1 MISPAVMTSRQR
13 REASVKAVVVILER
27 VVAKDPEFSPTTEL
41 KEALR
46 SQGALARHADES
58 LGLVAMSLNTQKV
71 IADECCGGYE
81 KLDGLRIAAIGALE
95 AMQAKQAEPNRGTK
109 EALQQKIDELIV
121 RATLLEQ
128 DLGQLTW
135 AFGRIVNYARSQAQ
149 ELNDPHAMTR
159 FKKELS
165 AVESGLS
172 LLRKPLG
179 TNIVHGGFGG

>member
-1 MISPAVMTSRQR
+1 MNSPAVLTSRQR
-13 REASVKAVVVILER
+13 REASVKALFATLKR
-27 VVAKDPEFSPTTEL
+27 VVAKDPEFSPTMEL

-46 SQGALARHADES
+46 SHGALARHADES
-58 LGLVAMSLNTQKV
+58 LDIVAMSLNTQKV

-81 KLDGLRIAAIGALE
+81 KLDALRIAAIGTLE
-95 AMQAKQAEPNRGTK
+95 AVQAKQTEPNRGTK
-109 EALQQKIDELIV
+109 EALQQEIDELIV
-121 RATLLEQ
+121 RVALLQQ

-135 AFGRIVNYARSQAQ
+135 AFGRIVAYARSQAQ
-149 ELNDPHAMTR
+149 EINDPHAMTR

-179 TNIVHGGFGG
+179 TNIIHGGFGG

>member
-1 MISPAVMTSRQR
+1 MTSPTVMTSRQR
-13 REASVKAVVVILER
+13 REASVKSVVAILER
-27 VVAKDPEFSPTTEL
+27 VVAKDSEFSPTTEL

-58 LGLVAMSLNTQKV
+58 LGIVAMSLNTQKV

-81 KLDGLRIAAIGALE
+81 KLDALRIAAIGTLE
-95 AMQAKQAEPNRGTK
+95 AVQAKQAEPTRGTK
-109 EALQQKIDELIV
+109 DALQQEIDELIV
-121 RATLLEQ
+121 RIALLEQ

-135 AFGRIVNYARSQAQ
+135 AFGRIVAYARSQAQ
-149 ELNDPHAMTR
+149 EMNDPNALTR

-179 TNIVHGGFGG
+179 TNIIRGGFGG

>member
-1 MISPAVMTSRQR
+1 MTSPAAMTSRQR
-13 REASVKAVVVILER
+13 REASVKSIVSTLER
-27 VVAKDPEFSPTTEL
+27 IVAKDPEFSPTMEL

-46 SQGALARHADES
+46 SQGALARHTDES
-58 LGLVAMSLNTQKV
+58 LCIVAMSLNTQKV

-81 KLDGLRIAAIGALE
+81 KLDALRIAAIGTLE
-95 AMQAKQAEPNRGTK
+95 AVQAKQAEPTRGTK
-109 EALQQKIDELIV
+109 DALQQEIDELIV
-121 RATLLEQ
+121 RIALLEQ

-135 AFGRIVNYARSQAQ
+135 AFGRIVAYARSQAQ
-149 ELNDPHAMTR
+149 EINDPHAMTR

-179 TNIVHGGFGG
+179 TNIIRGEFGG